1 MISSQKCIKILK
13 KPNICQD
20 SPNELQITTHVRGI
34 HESTILIAAIQIIS
48 SNSCTAATPA
58 GDFIVYLVGI
68 VVLKE
73 YFSQPRLTIAGY
85 YGNAI
90 TGRPE

>member
-1 MISSQKCIKILK
+1 MAFPLGELSKFHLHIYCVPRASVEILK
-13 KPNICQD
+13 VWSYAQC
-20 SPNELQITTHVRGI
+20 SAY
-34 HESTILIAAIQIIS
+34 AAIQIIS

-68 VVLKE
+68 VMLKE
-73 YFSQPRLTIAGY
+73 YFSQPRLSIAGY

>member
-1 MISSQKCIKILK
+1 MFCIILYQIEGKIHFGKGGDSRSQ
-13 KPNICQD
+13 PARGGDNRG
-20 SPNELQITTHVRGI
+20 VR
-34 HESTILIAAIQIIS
+34 ESVIAAIQIIS

-68 VVLKE
+68 VMLKE
-73 YFSQPRLTIAGY
+73 YFSQPRLTTAGY

>member
-1 MISSQKCIKILK
+1 MVAGGDSRSQ
-13 KPNICQD
+13 PARG
-20 SPNELQITTHVRGI
+20 VR
-34 HESTILIAAIQIIS
+34 ESVIAAIQIIS

>member
-1 MISSQKCIKILK
+1 MIAGAN
-13 KPNICQD
+13 PPGGGDNRG
-20 SPNELQITTHVRGI
+20 VR
-34 HESTILIAAIQIIS
+34 ESVIAAIQIIS

-58 GDFIVYLVGI
+58 GDFIVYLGI

-90 TGRPE
+90 TDRPE

>member
-1 MISSQKCIKILK
+1 ML
-13 KPNICQD
+13 
-20 SPNELQITTHVRGI
+20 
-34 HESTILIAAIQIIS
+34 AAIQIII

-58 GDFIVYLVGI
+58 GDFIVYLGI

-90 TGRPE
+90 TDRPE